1 MDTAALD
8 RVGEQLDAFVG
19 EHLTDKRIQL
29 FPGTVESGCI
39 HARML
44 SRKSRKLEP
53 TRRANKVLLGD
64 CLETSR

>member
-1 MDTAALD
+1 
-8 RVGEQLDAFVG
+8 
-19 EHLTDKRIQL
+19 HLTDKRIQL

-53 TRRANKVLLGD
+53 TRRANKVLLAPQRPAFFALLLSQEQVAVRDVG
-64 CLETSR
+64 

>member
-1 MDTAALD
+1 T
-8 RVGEQLDAFVG
+8 RQRR

-29 FPGTVESGCI
+29 FPDTVESGCI

-53 TRRANKVLLGD
+53 TRRANKVLLV
-64 CLETSR
+64 SRVVNSLSSW